1 MKWIQLLFLQ
11 VYFVKCCISSNF
23 NSHTPTSYGF
33 TLDNSIDHY
42 THLMKNISSK
52 HESDSEYSS
61 FTFSEGQEIKTTNPG
76 DEYDFIIIGSG
87 PAGCVLANRLSENPD
102 WKIFLIEAGDM
113 ENIAHDIPLQA
124 AFLQSTSSN
133 WGDFTEP
140 EPGVCKGMY
149 NQRCSF
155 PRGKMLGGT
164 STINYMI
171 YNRGNRRDFDKWA
184 AEGNYGWSYNEV
196 LPYFMKSE
204 RSRLGKFQDQK
215 YHNKSGN
222 LNVEYVNYQTPM
234 VHAFVKGSQQLGYQK
249 IDYNGRTQ
257 VGTSYVQANTV
268 RGVRHSAA
276 SAFLTPIMNKRSN
289 LSIYLNTLVTKVLI
303 DPQSKVAYGVEYNQG
318 GTTKYAYSTREVI
331 LSAGTFNSPQLLMLS
346 GVGPQNH
353 LRELDIPVVQ
363 NLPVGQTM
371 YDHQSHAALTFIVNT
386 TGFSPATNR
395 LNPLDVVDY
404 IRGTGTLTMIGGVE
418 ALTFYK
424 SPNSEDPPDWPDA
437 EIIMLGGSY
446 SSDEGTAII
455 RGANI
460 RQDI

>member
-1 MKWIQLLFLQ
+1 MKWIQLFLQ

-23 NSHTPTSYGF
+23 NSRTPISYGF

-42 THLMKNISSK
+42 THLMENISSK
-52 HESDSEYSS
+52 HESYNSDYYSHTLSESP
-61 FTFSEGQEIKTTNPG
+61 EIKTTNPG

-87 PAGCVLANRLSENPD
+87 PAGCVLANRLSENPN
-102 WKIFLIEAGDM
+102 WKILLIEAGDK
-113 ENIAHDIPLQA
+113 ETFFHDIPVMS
-124 AFLQSTSSN
+124 AFFQSTASN

-140 EPGVCKGMY
+140 EPGVCKGMN
-149 NQRCSF
+149 NQRCAF
-155 PRGKMLGGT
+155 PRGKVLGGT

-257 VGTSYVQANTV
+257 MGTSYVQANTV
-268 RGVRHSAA
+268 RGVRHNAA
-276 SAFLTPIMNKRSN
+276 SAFLTPIMNRRSN

-318 GTTKYAYSTREVI
+318 GATKYAYVTREVI
-331 LSAGTFNSPQLLMLS
+331 LSAGTFNIQLTTVTYAFGCWAS
-346 GVGPQNH
+346 
-353 LRELDIPVVQ
+353 
-363 NLPVGQTM
+363 
-371 YDHQSHAALTFIVNT
+371 QSLT
-386 TGFSPATNR
+386 
-395 LNPLDVVDY
+395 
-404 IRGTGTLTMIGGVE
+404 
-418 ALTFYK
+418 
-424 SPNSEDPPDWPDA
+424 
-437 EIIMLGGSY
+437 
-446 SSDEGTAII
+446 
-455 RGANI
+455 
-460 RQDI
+460 